1 MHRCCRLG
9 QLVIGITPLIVILS
23 SCQASNSERTKRWN
37 TYRNPRYGFEFPYP
51 SHWVAFPMP
60 DNRDGRAFRDPNNPS
75 VEIRGWAAISLSP
88 DSSPSFN
95 NPRKESPNLQK
106 QNFTTAQ
113 GVTGKLQVEL
123 GSDISS
129 MTLTLRQGNVIYNW
143 QGQGESQEFANRY
156 RFFYDVAG
164 QYRIP
169 LAEKK

>member
-1 MHRCCRLG
+1 
-9 QLVIGITPLIVILS
+9 
-23 SCQASNSERTKRWN
+23 
-37 TYRNPRYGFEFPYP
+37 
-51 SHWVAFPMP
+51 MP